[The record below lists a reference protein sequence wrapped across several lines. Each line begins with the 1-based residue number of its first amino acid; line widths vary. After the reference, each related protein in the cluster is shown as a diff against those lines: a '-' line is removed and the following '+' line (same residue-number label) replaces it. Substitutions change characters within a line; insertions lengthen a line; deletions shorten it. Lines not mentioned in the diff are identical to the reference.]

1 MCSDQ
6 SATTNIVENLTIL
19 FGFPERMDLCGA
31 IKDEMQIENHEDI
44 FSEENDKSYFISDYL
59 DQSITNVEEDID
71 IKHKE
76 KSKSVGQG
84 TCPRCGKVRIFKSY
98 F

>member
-1 MCSDQ
+1 
-6 SATTNIVENLTIL
+6 
-19 FGFPERMDLCGA
+19 MDLCGA

-59 DQSITNVEEDID
+59 DQSLINADEDIG

-76 KSKSVGQG
+76 KLKSTGQG
-84 TCPRCGKVRIFKSY
+84 TCPRCGKVRLFCLY
-98 F
+98 FFALGQL